1 MGSHSLEVLAVTTGM
16 IAERGGW
23 MSVSQSHQASLRSRP
38 SVIISALLKRT
49 LKEKYESLAHK
60 ALPLSKP
67 FPIALDILFSFCPP

>member
-23 MSVSQSHQASLRSRP
+23 MSLSQSHQASLRNRP

-49 LKEKYESLAHK
+49 LKKT
-60 ALPLSKP
+60 
-67 FPIALDILFSFCPP
+67 I